1 VFGEVHTPARQI
13 MHRRFANELDEPSNG
28 NLAGFS
34 GSLVDVQITGGEAVP
49 YSNITL
55 TFGGSASSHFGH
67 QPLHGVVTPQ

>member
-1 VFGEVHTPARQI
+1 

-55 TFGGSASSHFGH
+55 YLRRLCGISFWPPAVARRRHAAVMH
-67 QPLHGVVTPQ
+67 DAGVKA